1 MENTSNTHE
10 HANEVYSVL
19 PAVLDYFGTDVD
31 CAGHF
36 FWRLE
41 GNRIRKTDC
50 WFNKIPFN
58 PEELLPPLTP
68 KGTVKYFRV
77 DKYAVIAIA
86 GSCAD
91 NRNGTKSVFW
101 TDKEVKLGDLKA
113 IIHSIPI
120 AKKIIKTMPFD
131 VDW

>member
-1 MENTSNTHE
+1 MENTSNTHK

-19 PAVLDYFGTDVD
+19 PAVLDYFGTDID

-36 FWRLE
+36 FWQLE
-41 GNRIRKTDC
+41 GNRMRKTDC

-58 PEELLPPLTP
+58 PEELLPSNMP
-68 KGTVKYFRV
+68 KGSIKYFRV
-77 DKYAVIAIA
+77 EKYAIIAIV

-113 IIHSIPI
+113 IILSIPI
-120 AKKIIKTMPFD
+120 AKKIIETMPFD
-131 VDW
+131 VAW